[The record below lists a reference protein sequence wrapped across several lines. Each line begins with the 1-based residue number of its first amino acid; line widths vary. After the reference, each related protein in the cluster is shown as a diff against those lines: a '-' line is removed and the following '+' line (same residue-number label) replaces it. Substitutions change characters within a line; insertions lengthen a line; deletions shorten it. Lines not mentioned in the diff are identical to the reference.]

1 VTDVDVGVVTW
12 NTRDLVVENLRR
24 LLDSEQRCR
33 IRLLVRDNGSTDG
46 TPAAVREWV
55 PEAELDADERNL
67 GFAAGMNRLLRRG
80 TAPWFLAL
88 NPDAWP
94 ERGAVAELV
103 GAGEK
108 LPTAAAVAPRIE
120 RPDGT
125 LEHSTHPFPSLR
137 MALLHAL
144 GGRWWLPR
152 RVLEREMLEG
162 HWCHDVSRPV
172 HWAVGAALL
181 MRRSLLA
188 EVGLFDEGFFMYAE
202 DMEWCWRVHHAGY
215 DVLFE
220 PRARFR
226 HVGNASGQQAFG
238 AGRVDVETASA
249 LRFHHLTHGRLSTAA
264 YRYVSAAAATELWAG
279 ARLRGDHVAAERWS
293 RQARALVRGPQARVP
308 AARAGESGSGP
319 TPPPA
324 PPPPP
329 GPPPAPGL

>member
-1 VTDVDVGVVTW
+1 MTVPEVDVGVVTW
-12 NTRDLVVENLRR
+12 NTRDLAVQSLRR
-24 LLDSEQRCR
+24 LVSGAQGCR

-67 GFAAGMNRLLRRG
+67 GFAAGMNRLLERG

-94 ERGAVAELV
+94 EAGAVRTLV
-103 GAGEK
+103 EAGEA

-137 MALLHAL
+137 MASLHAL
-144 GGRWWLPR
+144 GGRWWLPH

-162 HWCHDVSRPV
+162 HWEHDRARPV

-181 MRRSLLA
+181 MRRSLVA
-188 EVGLFDEGFFMYAE
+188 EVGAFDESFFMFAE
-202 DMEWCWRVHHAGY
+202 DLEWCWRVHQAGY

-226 HVGNASGQQAFG
+226 HVGNASGQQAYG
-238 AGRVDVETASA
+238 AGRVEVETASA
-249 LRFHHLTHGRLSTAA
+249 LRFHRMYHGRLSTTA
-264 YRYVSAAAATELWAG
+264 YRYVSAVAAAELWAG
-279 ARLRGDHVAAERWS
+279 ARLRGDHASAERWS
-293 RQARALVRGPQARVP
+293 RQARTLIRG
-308 AARAGESGSGP
+308 AGSGSGP
-319 TPPPA
+319 TPQPA

-329 GPPPAPGL
+329 GPPPAPAL